1 MMTLMIALAST
12 ALPHALPPRTDK
24 MLAMNTAPARV
35 KPEAPRPRCKPYF
48 RRMSGGSSA
57 AGEIMPC
64 YQLASHYDRLPA

>member
-12 ALPHALPPRTDK
+12 TLPLALPARTDK
-24 MLAMNTAPARV
+24 MLAMNAAPAKAR
-35 KPEAPRPRCKPYF
+35 PEAPRPRCKPYF

-57 AGEIMPC
+57 AGESTPC